1 MMVLASPA
9 DRAAFELA
17 PDLSR
22 AEHVFMGTVVDAKGG
37 VKATVVTPMKGPLK
51 KGQSLEGQLVGDEFM
66 VPKAP
71 KGTVLIVARDG
82 RMEAFAAKG
91 FNAEWAGPTLAI
103 LGGATDLKDFKLK
116 TVPKETAS
124 QLMRQVFGHEVVPL
138 GVREAAM
145 RELIARAKPDWE
157 VDFITLPP
165 ALQLPSLGAPF
176 VEYFTRFP
184 RAQFSS
190 AARWDV
196 FRELRSKDAVPYLTK
211 ELEEIRANEDSN
223 VLRYA
228 LEALAVSDADA
239 ARCAF
244 SDVLAQGGLWLGRE
258 PSNREVDAE
267 LKARIAKFPAG
278 PPCRAFPFRR
288 DLPFPTDATSLRRV
302 AFFSDDPAIPAKL
315 IEWSRK
321 QKDDSLGEAALW
333 AAGRV
338 AERAPQ
344 NDSLESVAALLAA
357 EFKTRGAPVM
367 HGGSGALTRLI
378 NRRPALF
385 DWLLAHP
392 TPSAGAYGKP
402 DDLFE
407 AVLTQLDWSDE
418 TLARSVFAK
427 VVAKKKVPLGVAMLH
442 KEKPEFVRGE
452 LAKLISSTDVA
463 TLTYAVQLGGR
474 AGIDAIPLADVA
486 RLMAHANAGVRAAA
500 VQAMSIHLVGSEQYS
515 RGVPHF
521 SALIERLEDDDE
533 KVRSLA
539 LALVR
544 QLATKGKYPQ
554 YANATPELK
563 NLVTMVRDRA
573 GQAKGPAKERLESAL
588 RELSP

>member
-1 MMVLASPA
+1 
-9 DRAAFELA
+9 
-17 PDLSR
+17 
-22 AEHVFMGTVVDAKGG
+22 MGTVIDAKPGT
-37 VKATVVTPMKGPLK
+37 VKATVVTPLKGPLK
-51 KGQSLEGQLVGDEFM
+51 KGQSLEGQLMGDEFT

-71 KGTVLIVARDG
+71 KGTHLIVARDG
-82 RMEAFAAKG
+82 RMEAFAAKS
-91 FNAEWAGPTLAI
+91 FNAEWAAPTLAL
-103 LGGATDLKDFKLK
+103 LGGSTDLKDFKLK
-116 TVPKETAS
+116 TVPKETAF
-124 QLMRQVFGHEVVPL
+124 QLMRQVFGHAVITL
-138 GVREAAM
+138 SVREAAM
-145 RELIARAKPDWE
+145 RELLTRAKPDWE
-157 VDFITLPP
+157 VDFMSLPE
-165 ALQLPSLGAPF
+165 ALKLPSLGTPF

-190 AARWDV
+190 AARWNV
-196 FRELRSKDAVPYLTK
+196 FAELRSKDAVPYLTK

-267 LKARIAKFPAG
+267 LKGRIAKFPAG

-302 AFFSDDPAIPAKL
+302 AFFSDDPALPAKL

-338 AERAPQ
+338 AERAAQ
-344 NDSLESVAALLAA
+344 TDSLENVAALLAG

-418 TLARSVFAK
+418 ALAKNVFAK
-427 VVAKKKVPLGVAMLH
+427 VVVKKKVPLGVAMLH

-452 LAKLISSTDVA
+452 LAKLLVSTDVA

-486 RLMAHANAGVRAAA
+486 RLMSHANPGVRASA

-515 RGVPHF
+515 RGVPYF
-521 SALIERLEDDDE
+521 SALVERLEDDDE

-539 LALVR
+539 LALVS
-544 QLATKGKYPQ
+544 QLATKGKYAQ

-573 GQAKGPAKERLESAL
+573 GKAKGPAKERLDSAL

>member
-1 MMVLASPA
+1 
-9 DRAAFELA
+9 
-17 PDLSR
+17 
-22 AEHVFMGTVVDAKGG
+22 
-37 VKATVVTPMKGPLK
+37 
-51 KGQSLEGQLVGDEFM
+51 SLEGQLVGDEFM

-82 RMEAFAAKG
+82 RMEAFAAKS

-103 LGGATDLKDFKLK
+103 LGGAMDLKDFKLK

-157 VDFITLPP
+157 VDFMTLPP

-211 ELEEIRANEDSN
+211 EFEEIRATEDSN

-258 PSNREVDAE
+258 TSNREVEVE
-267 LKARIAKFPAG
+267 LAGRIAKFPAG
-278 PPCRAFPFRR
+278 APCRAFPFRR
-288 DLPFPTDATSLRRV
+288 DLPFPSDATSLRRV
-302 AFFSDDPAIPAKL
+302 AFFSDDPALPPKL

-321 QKDDSLGEAALW
+321 QKDESLAESALW

-344 NDSLESVAALLAA
+344 SDSLEPIAALLAA
-357 EFKTRGAPVM
+357 EFKTRRAPVM
-367 HGGSGALTRLI
+367 HGASGALTRLI

-385 DWLLAHP
+385 EWLLAHP
-392 TPSAGAYGKP
+392 TPSASPYGKP

-407 AVLTQLDWSDE
+407 AVLAQLDWSDE
-418 TLARSVFAK
+418 AFAKNVFAK
-427 VVAKKKVPLGVAMLH
+427 VVAQKKVPGGIATLH
-442 KEKPEFVRGE
+442 KEKPEFVRSE
-452 LAKLISSTDVA
+452 LAKLLTSTEVA
-463 TLTYAVQLGGR
+463 ALTYALQLGGR

-486 RLMAHANAGVRAAA
+486 RLMAHANAGVRFEA
-500 VQAMSIHLVGSEQYS
+500 VQALSIHLVGSEQYS

-521 SALIERLEDDDE
+521 PVLLDRLEDDDE
-533 KVRSLA
+533 KVRAYA
-539 LALVR
+539 LLLVS

-563 NLVTMVRDRA
+563 SLVATVRERA
-573 GQAKGPAKERLESAL
+573 AKAKGPAKERLDSAL
-588 RELSP
+588 RSLN